1 MLRKK
6 TRPLIEVPIPSIFKN
21 NFKDVVKINLEEKP
35 PSPQVNSYESLEPET
50 LIDTPNYMQ
59 EDLID
64 ILDPLI
70 GEPLQ
75 QSNENTS
82 DEPSTNLHQEEG
94 SIVNLENTNSI
105 TSNNDDCPTSDLST
119 TSLDADNLLQFR
131 TIDILYQCRLCADLF
146 EADKQMISISTITNY
161 NSKTIIECINR
172 LLPESEKRSNLSDF
186 ICVDCFEKLKT
197 CFDIINCFEDA
208 QNRMQP

>member
-6 TRPLIEVPIPSIFKN
+6 TRPLIVVPIPSIFKN
-21 NFKDVVKINLEEKP
+21 NFKNVVKINLEEKP
-35 PSPQVNSYESLEPET
+35 NSPPENSYVPLEPET
-50 LIDTPNYMQ
+50 LIDTPNYIQ

-82 DEPSTNLHQEEG
+82 DERTSSLHQDED

-105 TSNNDDCPTSDLST
+105 VSNNDDCPTSDLST

-146 EADKQMISISTITNY
+146 ESDKPMFSINTITNY
-161 NSKTIIECINR
+161 NSKTITECINR